1 MQKIEFTDD
10 LRLGIK
16 VVDDQ
21 HRKLVDLINGLID
34 LEADEGGSDAI
45 PRALDELADYIE
57 IHFQA
62 EEEMMKAVDFPAF
75 AEHRLQHAEFVK
87 KTLQFNREY
96 RIGGDNLGVDMLIF
110 LSTWLIDHIKGEDP
124 KFVPFFKAHGF

>member
-10 LRLGIK
+10 LRLDIK

-34 LEADEGGSDAI
+34 LEADEASSEAI
-45 PRALDELADYIE
+45 PQALEELADYIE
-57 IHFQA
+57 IHFQT
-62 EEEMMKAVDFPAF
+62 EEEMMKAVDFPALD
-75 AEHRLQHAEFVK
+75 EHHKQHAEFVK
-87 KTLQFNREY
+87 KTIQFNHDY
-96 RIGGDNLGVDMLIF
+96 RVGEANLGVEMLIF

-124 KFVPFFKAHGF
+124 KFVPYLKANGF